1 MNKWW
6 QDFIFWQN
14 YPFYFELMYS
24 ECLKLIDLYSKICLF
39 DVSPVINYNFYAFIF
54 LSEHMSTDSLWSIR

>member
-1 MNKWW
+1 
-6 QDFIFWQN
+6 
-14 YPFYFELMYS
+14 MYS

-54 LSEHMSTDSLWSIR
+54 LSEHMSTDLSGRDHVHLCMCLHTFWVKNALV